1 MRKDDGM
8 ILGISGSGRKNGV
21 TSDSVKAVLEVSGL
35 EYEFISLSGKKI
47 GGCIS
52 CVQCASDN
60 ICKVKDDWIEI
71 GDKMLKA
78 DAIVFGAP
86 NYYGMINA
94 LGHACM
100 ERTYSFRHQERFS
113 LAGKLG
119 VIVSTSYDGD
129 NAVQSYIEK
138 MMLQNKMVIVESV
151 FARGYSQ
158 CYTCGFGHDCAV
170 GKVVRQHGFLDRIE
184 EEHLPPCFGK
194 QEDAKKQTYKA
205 GKILGSILKNRRKQ
219 TG

>member
-1 MRKDDGM
+1 M
-8 ILGISGSGRKNGV
+8 ILGISGSGRKNGI
-21 TSDSVKAVLEVSGL
+21 TCDAVKAVLEASGL

-52 CVQCASDN
+52 CLQCASDN
-60 ICKVKDDWIEI
+60 VCKIKDDWLTI

-100 ERTYSFRHQERFS
+100 ERTYSFRHQARFG

-119 VIVSTSYDGD
+119 VIVSTSYKGD
-129 NAVQSYIEK
+129 NVVQSYIEK
-138 MMLQNKMVIVESV
+138 MMFENKMVVVDSVIV
-151 FARGYSQ
+151 RGYSQ
-158 CYTCGFGHDCAV
+158 CYSCGFGHHCGV
-170 GKVVRQHGFLDRIE
+170 GKVVRDHGFLEKIE
-184 EEHLPPCFGK
+184 DKHLPLCFEDQDDSK
-194 QEDAKKQTYKA
+194 QQTYKV
-205 GKILGSILKNRRKQ
+205 GKILGSILKNRR
-219 TG
+219 